1 MAASVQRADEE
12 IELEEARVF
21 MPDISTES
29 RSVQFSSEGGEELES
44 LTEAERDHWREV
56 FSNLD
61 LLDNKRDG
69 AVCITALA
77 KVLDRLEN
85 RNNIFF
91 FRRQTERKIN
101 R

>member
-69 AVCITALA
+69 AVYITALA
-77 KVLDRLEN
+77 KVLDKLEN